1 MLTRPSPNT
10 GATRTPRATTAHAS
24 AAPAVGSG
32 AGVAPALE
40 TPVRVAVQG
49 PAGRSTLSVPPSTTL
64 ADVLRRALPDAALA
78 GMTITLMRRALQHSD
93 LDKTML
99 ELGVGSGGAL
109 FRVTTSAPASQA
121 PAASPPQPAPATTTE
136 GGASESKSSIQDA
149 QSHPTPP
156 LAPSAAE
163 AVARTAVEALRSA
176 AFDEDSLATL
186 SLVLRLLDNVLK
198 APGRAERR
206 AVRLANPKIANCIG
220 KWPPAVALLLA
231 AGFLPT
237 RDAPDCSEVLLRT
250 APAESHA
257 TLAPTV
263 LATAA
268 RLEQPGD
275 PPRLALLPWAEDS
288 DAVVAVRSVVA
299 QEISTMTGT
308 PAPPLPDA
316 QQAASTFDIYS
327 SSSFSTA
334 PQAASVRAAA
344 AGPSLMEQRL
354 AKLQA
359 AEAAARAALPFSAAS
374 PPPRD
379 TQAILPSTLPGY
391 NPGKFLPADKPTG
404 IPVVPPTPGRQAK
417 SGVSDGAA
425 VLAIAKARADAAE
438 KASRF
443 SSQAERDVQALQRK
457 VLYPKTL
464 LRVQLP
470 DRTVLQGCFA
480 PDEPIAA
487 VLAWL
492 GDCMQDGVV
501 DKAGMAVYISPPRRT
516 LPSTGTLEA
525 EGLVPSA
532 LLYASIPPPHTPS
545 AADTPFRAEDV
556 LLPSLLGSSQA
567 THTQVRQA
575 LEQHRHAAANQ
586 AQTAQETAPTPQPAP
601 QSTETAKS
609 ARELREA
616 RLEAM
621 AQRMLGGRRKL

>member
-1 MLTRPSPNT
+1 MACGKSTAQRQ
-10 GATRTPRATTAHAS
+10 RTHKPHPAPPHA
-24 AAPAVGSG
+24 
-32 AGVAPALE
+32 
-40 TPVRVAVQG
+40 
-49 PAGRSTLSVPPSTTL
+49 
-64 ADVLRRALPDAALA
+64 
-78 GMTITLMRRALQHSD
+78 
-93 LDKTML
+93 

-121 PAASPPQPAPATTTE
+121 PAASPPQPAPATTTPPTTE
-136 GGASESKSSIQDA
+136 GGASESKGSTQDA

-163 AVARTAVEALRSA
+163 AVARTAVETLRSA

-237 RDAPDCSEVLLRT
+237 RDAPDCSEVLVRT
-250 APAESHA
+250 APAETHA
-257 TLAPTV
+257 ALAPAV

-268 RLEQPGD
+268 RLEQSGD

-308 PAPPLPDA
+308 PAPPLPDVRAAAAAAAQA

-391 NPGKFLPADKPTG
+391 NPGKFLPADKPEG

-532 LLYASIPPPHTPS
+532 LLYASIPPPHTP
-545 AADTPFRAEDV
+545 FRAEDV

-586 AQTAQETAPTPQPAP
+586 AQTAQETAPTPQPPP
-601 QSTETAKS
+601 QSSETAKS

-621 AQRMLGGRRKL
+621 AQRMLGGRRKR